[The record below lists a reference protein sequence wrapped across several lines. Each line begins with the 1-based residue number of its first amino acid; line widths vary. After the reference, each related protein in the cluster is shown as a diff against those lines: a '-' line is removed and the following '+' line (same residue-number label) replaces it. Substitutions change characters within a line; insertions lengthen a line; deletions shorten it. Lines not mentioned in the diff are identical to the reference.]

1 MRGFIRSQ
9 PTRDEGISLLSF
21 PPFIDP
27 TLGETH
33 WDDDMI
39 IMTRVAFFYPFG
51 VQLEAMG
58 FDRSTVLEAYFA
70 CNKNEEL
77 TANYLVDHMHDF
89 ED

>member
-1 MRGFIRSQ
+1 
-9 PTRDEGISLLSF
+9 
-21 PPFIDP
+21 
-27 TLGETH
+27 
-33 WDDDMI
+33 MI